1 MDLQEKC
8 WTSGDMKG
16 GPYRLSRP
24 GSPTDNAIVES
35 FNGRLRQE
43 CLNENWFMSLEDA
56 RRALDE
62 KKTYD
67 TWQQGLLQIFA
78 AVQEN
83 KPFILNVYRCEVGGA
98 KRS

>member
-43 CLNENWFMSLEDA
+43 CLNENGFMSLEEA
-56 RRALDE
+56 RCKIKDWRIHYYNQRRPHSALGWRTSSEFTE
-62 KKTYD
+62 KTA
-67 TWQQGLLQIFA
+67 G
-78 AVQEN
+78 
-83 KPFILNVYRCEVGGA
+83 
-98 KRS
+98 